1 MGPFPV
7 QAQEDDFDF
16 SFDFLVEYAG
26 WKSVFDVVLFALF
39 MALAATLLWIAY
51 RTMER
56 PRLPVI
62 RTAEAPPRA
71 TWTGL
76 LRYAVTI
83 PFLVWFWM
91 AVMFLL
97 LATVSG
103 TRTAAT
109 ILVISSG
116 VIGGARLL
124 AHINPEIAH
133 ELAKSV
139 PIVILGL
146 IIIGNGFVG
155 FERFEQAL
163 DDLPENLSNI
173 YAVGLI
179 IWDYLLTLTWYLAIR
194 WRWRR
199 RQRRTAEGGP
209 AASWPK
215 RVWERINQ
223 IGYD

>member
-7 QAQEDDFDF
+7 QAQVDDDEFV
-16 SFDFLVEYAG
+16 FLLEYEG
-26 WKSVFDVVLFALF
+26 WLSVFDVVIYALF
-39 MALAATLLWIAY
+39 MALVATLLWIAY
-51 RTMER
+51 RTMEQ

-62 RTAEAPPRA
+62 RSADEPPRVTRA
-71 TWTGL
+71 GVIRYVVTTPILVYFWL
-76 LRYAVTI
+76 LV
-83 PFLVWFWM
+83 F
-91 AVMFLL
+91 FLL
-97 LATVSG
+97 IATVSG
-103 TRTAAT
+103 DRSASTM
-109 ILVISSG
+109 LVASSG

-124 AHINPEIAH
+124 AHVKPEISH

-155 FERFEQAL
+155 FDRFEAAIEE
-163 DDLPENLSNI
+163 LPDNLFSA
-173 YAVGLI
+173 YAVGLV

-199 RQRRTAEGGP
+199 RQHRTAEGGP
-209 AASWPK
+209 VASWPK